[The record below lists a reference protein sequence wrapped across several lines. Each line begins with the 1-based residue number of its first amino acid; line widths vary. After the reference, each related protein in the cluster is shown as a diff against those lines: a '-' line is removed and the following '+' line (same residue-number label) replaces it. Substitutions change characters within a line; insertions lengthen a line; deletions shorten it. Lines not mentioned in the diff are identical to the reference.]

1 MNNNEEILD
10 SKIDDLYMVFVINNQ
25 KYALSSK
32 YITEIIEI
40 LPITKVPFLPEYM
53 KGIINLRSTIIP
65 VMDARMRFGM
75 EPIEYSERTCIII
88 IENEAN
94 KIGLIVD
101 AVNEVLTI
109 PPKQIME
116 STKEKNDLKVMSEKL
131 EVINEQLA
139 MKQKQKR
146 KMLVNTLIVAD
157 VCLIILFIL
166 LAILGSPY
174 QSWDYSDPEWSVIG
188 TLRHSFEW
196 VYFKVAPLMVF
207 VITAILGI
215 IFVKRNK

>member
-116 STKEKNDLKVMSEKL
+116 STKEKNDLKESFVNGRSQINNDIQLILDCDSLVNIVGDMSNE
-131 EVINEQLA
+131 INE
-139 MKQKQKR
+139 
-146 KMLVNTLIVAD
+146 
-157 VCLIILFIL
+157 
-166 LAILGSPY
+166 
-174 QSWDYSDPEWSVIG
+174 
-188 TLRHSFEW
+188 
-196 VYFKVAPLMVF
+196 
-207 VITAILGI
+207 
-215 IFVKRNK
+215 

>member
-109 PPKQIME
+109 KPKQIME
-116 STKEKNDLKVMSEKL
+116 STKEKNDLKESFVNGISQINNDIQLILDCDSLVNIVGDMSNE
-131 EVINEQLA
+131 INE
-139 MKQKQKR
+139 
-146 KMLVNTLIVAD
+146 
-157 VCLIILFIL
+157 
-166 LAILGSPY
+166 
-174 QSWDYSDPEWSVIG
+174 
-188 TLRHSFEW
+188 
-196 VYFKVAPLMVF
+196 
-207 VITAILGI
+207 
-215 IFVKRNK
+215 

>member
-40 LPITKVPFLPEYM
+40 LPITNVPFLPEYM

-116 STKEKNDLKVMSEKL
+116 STKEKNDLKESFVNGISQINNDIQLILDCDSLVNIVGDMSNE
-131 EVINEQLA
+131 INE
-139 MKQKQKR
+139 
-146 KMLVNTLIVAD
+146 
-157 VCLIILFIL
+157 
-166 LAILGSPY
+166 
-174 QSWDYSDPEWSVIG
+174 
-188 TLRHSFEW
+188 
-196 VYFKVAPLMVF
+196 
-207 VITAILGI
+207 
-215 IFVKRNK
+215 

>member
-53 KGIINLRSTIIP
+53 RGIINLRSTIIP

-116 STKEKNDLKVMSEKL
+116 STKEKNDLKESFVNGISQINNDIQLILDCDSLVNIVGDMSNE
-131 EVINEQLA
+131 INE
-139 MKQKQKR
+139 
-146 KMLVNTLIVAD
+146 
-157 VCLIILFIL
+157 
-166 LAILGSPY
+166 
-174 QSWDYSDPEWSVIG
+174 
-188 TLRHSFEW
+188 
-196 VYFKVAPLMVF
+196 
-207 VITAILGI
+207 
-215 IFVKRNK
+215 

>member
-1 MNNNEEILD
+1 MNNSEEILD
-10 SKIDDLYMVFVINNQ
+10 SKIDDLYMIFVINNQ

-94 KIGLIVD
+94 NIGIIVD

-116 STKEKNDLKVMSEKL
+116 STKEKNDLKESFVNGISQINNDIQLILDCDSLVNIVGDMSNE
-131 EVINEQLA
+131 INE
-139 MKQKQKR
+139 
-146 KMLVNTLIVAD
+146 
-157 VCLIILFIL
+157 
-166 LAILGSPY
+166 
-174 QSWDYSDPEWSVIG
+174 
-188 TLRHSFEW
+188 
-196 VYFKVAPLMVF
+196 
-207 VITAILGI
+207 
-215 IFVKRNK
+215 

>member
-1 MNNNEEILD
+1 MNNNDEILD

-25 KYALSSK
+25 KYALSYK

-116 STKEKNDLKVMSEKL
+116 STKEKNDLKESFVNGISQINNDIQLILDCDSLVNIVGDMNNE
-131 EVINEQLA
+131 INE
-139 MKQKQKR
+139 
-146 KMLVNTLIVAD
+146 
-157 VCLIILFIL
+157 
-166 LAILGSPY
+166 
-174 QSWDYSDPEWSVIG
+174 
-188 TLRHSFEW
+188 
-196 VYFKVAPLMVF
+196 
-207 VITAILGI
+207 
-215 IFVKRNK
+215 

>member
-40 LPITKVPFLPEYM
+40 LPITKVQFLPEYM

-116 STKEKNDLKVMSEKL
+116 STKEKNDLKESFVNGISQINNDIQLILDCDSLVNIVGDMSNE
-131 EVINEQLA
+131 INE
-139 MKQKQKR
+139 
-146 KMLVNTLIVAD
+146 
-157 VCLIILFIL
+157 
-166 LAILGSPY
+166 
-174 QSWDYSDPEWSVIG
+174 
-188 TLRHSFEW
+188 
-196 VYFKVAPLMVF
+196 
-207 VITAILGI
+207 
-215 IFVKRNK
+215 

>member
-94 KIGLIVD
+94 KKKNGNAGAASGSAEEDEDFTDDGDSDEALIREAADLAFEYNQISTSFLQRKLRLGYSRASRIVDSLEERGLISAADGSKPRKVILSRE
-101 AVNEVLTI
+101 AW
-109 PPKQIME
+109 E
-116 STKEKNDLKVMSEKL
+116 SSL
-131 EVINEQLA
+131 
-139 MKQKQKR
+139 
-146 KMLVNTLIVAD
+146 NT
-157 VCLIILFIL
+157 
-166 LAILGSPY
+166 
-174 QSWDYSDPEWSVIG
+174 
-188 TLRHSFEW
+188 
-196 VYFKVAPLMVF
+196 
-207 VITAILGI
+207 
-215 IFVKRNK
+215 

>member
-116 STKEKNDLKVMSEKL
+116 STKEKNDLKESFVNGISQINNDIQLILDCDSLVNIVGDISNE
-131 EVINEQLA
+131 INE
-139 MKQKQKR
+139 
-146 KMLVNTLIVAD
+146 
-157 VCLIILFIL
+157 
-166 LAILGSPY
+166 
-174 QSWDYSDPEWSVIG
+174 
-188 TLRHSFEW
+188 
-196 VYFKVAPLMVF
+196 
-207 VITAILGI
+207 
-215 IFVKRNK
+215 

>member
-116 STKEKNDLKVMSEKL
+116 STKEKNDLKESFVNGISQINNDIQLILDCDSLVNIVGDMSNE
-131 EVINEQLA
+131 INEYIY
-139 MKQKQKR
+139 
-146 KMLVNTLIVAD
+146 V
-157 VCLIILFIL
+157 
-166 LAILGSPY
+166 
-174 QSWDYSDPEWSVIG
+174 
-188 TLRHSFEW
+188 
-196 VYFKVAPLMVF
+196 
-207 VITAILGI
+207 
-215 IFVKRNK
+215 

>member
-1 MNNNEEILD
+1 MNNNEEILY

-116 STKEKNDLKVMSEKL
+116 PTKEKNDLKESFVNGISQINNDIQLILDCDSLVNIVGDMSNE
-131 EVINEQLA
+131 INE
-139 MKQKQKR
+139 
-146 KMLVNTLIVAD
+146 
-157 VCLIILFIL
+157 
-166 LAILGSPY
+166 
-174 QSWDYSDPEWSVIG
+174 
-188 TLRHSFEW
+188 
-196 VYFKVAPLMVF
+196 
-207 VITAILGI
+207 
-215 IFVKRNK
+215 

>member
-116 STKEKNDLKVMSEKL
+116 STKEKNDLKRSFVNGISQINNDIQLILDCDSLVNIVGDMSNE
-131 EVINEQLA
+131 INE
-139 MKQKQKR
+139 
-146 KMLVNTLIVAD
+146 
-157 VCLIILFIL
+157 
-166 LAILGSPY
+166 
-174 QSWDYSDPEWSVIG
+174 
-188 TLRHSFEW
+188 
-196 VYFKVAPLMVF
+196 
-207 VITAILGI
+207 
-215 IFVKRNK
+215 

>member
-53 KGIINLRSTIIP
+53 KGIINLRSTFIP

-116 STKEKNDLKVMSEKL
+116 STKEKNDLKESFVNGISQINNDIQLILDCDSLVNIVGDMSNE
-131 EVINEQLA
+131 INE
-139 MKQKQKR
+139 
-146 KMLVNTLIVAD
+146 
-157 VCLIILFIL
+157 
-166 LAILGSPY
+166 
-174 QSWDYSDPEWSVIG
+174 
-188 TLRHSFEW
+188 
-196 VYFKVAPLMVF
+196 
-207 VITAILGI
+207 
-215 IFVKRNK
+215 

>member
-116 STKEKNDLKVMSEKL
+116 SKKKKNDLKESFVNGISQINNDIQLILDCDSLVNIVGDMSNE
-131 EVINEQLA
+131 INE
-139 MKQKQKR
+139 
-146 KMLVNTLIVAD
+146 
-157 VCLIILFIL
+157 
-166 LAILGSPY
+166 
-174 QSWDYSDPEWSVIG
+174 
-188 TLRHSFEW
+188 
-196 VYFKVAPLMVF
+196 
-207 VITAILGI
+207 
-215 IFVKRNK
+215 

>member
-65 VMDARMRFGM
+65 VIDSRMRFGI

-116 STKEKNDLKVMSEKL
+116 STKEKNDLKESFVNGISQINNDIQLILDCDSLVNIVGDMSNE
-131 EVINEQLA
+131 INE
-139 MKQKQKR
+139 
-146 KMLVNTLIVAD
+146 
-157 VCLIILFIL
+157 
-166 LAILGSPY
+166 
-174 QSWDYSDPEWSVIG
+174 
-188 TLRHSFEW
+188 
-196 VYFKVAPLMVF
+196 
-207 VITAILGI
+207 
-215 IFVKRNK
+215 

>member
-53 KGIINLRSTIIP
+53 KGIINLRSIIIP

-109 PPKQIME
+109 LPKQIME
-116 STKEKNDLKVMSEKL
+116 STKEKNDLKESFVNGISQINNDIQLILDCDSLVNIVGDMSNE
-131 EVINEQLA
+131 INE
-139 MKQKQKR
+139 
-146 KMLVNTLIVAD
+146 
-157 VCLIILFIL
+157 
-166 LAILGSPY
+166 
-174 QSWDYSDPEWSVIG
+174 
-188 TLRHSFEW
+188 
-196 VYFKVAPLMVF
+196 
-207 VITAILGI
+207 
-215 IFVKRNK
+215 

>member
-53 KGIINLRSTIIP
+53 KGIRSTIIP

-109 PPKQIME
+109 QPKQIME
-116 STKEKNDLKVMSEKL
+116 STKEKNDLKESFVNGISQINNDIQLILDCDSLVNIVGDMSNE
-131 EVINEQLA
+131 INE
-139 MKQKQKR
+139 
-146 KMLVNTLIVAD
+146 
-157 VCLIILFIL
+157 
-166 LAILGSPY
+166 
-174 QSWDYSDPEWSVIG
+174 
-188 TLRHSFEW
+188 
-196 VYFKVAPLMVF
+196 
-207 VITAILGI
+207 
-215 IFVKRNK
+215 

>member
-94 KIGLIVD
+94 NIGLIVD

-116 STKEKNDLKVMSEKL
+116 STKEKNDLKESFVNGISQINNDIQLILDCDSLVNIVGDMSNE
-131 EVINEQLA
+131 INE
-139 MKQKQKR
+139 
-146 KMLVNTLIVAD
+146 
-157 VCLIILFIL
+157 
-166 LAILGSPY
+166 
-174 QSWDYSDPEWSVIG
+174 
-188 TLRHSFEW
+188 
-196 VYFKVAPLMVF
+196 
-207 VITAILGI
+207 
-215 IFVKRNK
+215 

>member
-109 PPKQIME
+109 PTKQIME
-116 STKEKNDLKVMSEKL
+116 STKEKNDLKESFVNGISQINNDIQLILDCDSLVNIVGDMSNE
-131 EVINEQLA
+131 INE
-139 MKQKQKR
+139 
-146 KMLVNTLIVAD
+146 
-157 VCLIILFIL
+157 
-166 LAILGSPY
+166 
-174 QSWDYSDPEWSVIG
+174 
-188 TLRHSFEW
+188 
-196 VYFKVAPLMVF
+196 
-207 VITAILGI
+207 
-215 IFVKRNK
+215 

>member
-40 LPITKVPFLPEYM
+40 LPITKLPFLPEYM

-116 STKEKNDLKVMSEKL
+116 STKEKNDLKESFVNGISQINNDIQLILDCDSLVNIVGDMSNE
-131 EVINEQLA
+131 INE
-139 MKQKQKR
+139 
-146 KMLVNTLIVAD
+146 
-157 VCLIILFIL
+157 
-166 LAILGSPY
+166 
-174 QSWDYSDPEWSVIG
+174 
-188 TLRHSFEW
+188 
-196 VYFKVAPLMVF
+196 
-207 VITAILGI
+207 
-215 IFVKRNK
+215 

>member
-1 MNNNEEILD
+1 MNNDEEILD

-116 STKEKNDLKVMSEKL
+116 STKEKNDLKESFVNGISQINNDIQLILDCDSLVNIVGDMSNE
-131 EVINEQLA
+131 INE
-139 MKQKQKR
+139 
-146 KMLVNTLIVAD
+146 
-157 VCLIILFIL
+157 
-166 LAILGSPY
+166 
-174 QSWDYSDPEWSVIG
+174 
-188 TLRHSFEW
+188 
-196 VYFKVAPLMVF
+196 
-207 VITAILGI
+207 
-215 IFVKRNK
+215 

>member
-116 STKEKNDLKVMSEKL
+116 STKEKNDLKESFVNGISQINNYIQLILDCDSLVNIVGDMSNE
-131 EVINEQLA
+131 INE
-139 MKQKQKR
+139 
-146 KMLVNTLIVAD
+146 
-157 VCLIILFIL
+157 
-166 LAILGSPY
+166 
-174 QSWDYSDPEWSVIG
+174 
-188 TLRHSFEW
+188 
-196 VYFKVAPLMVF
+196 
-207 VITAILGI
+207 
-215 IFVKRNK
+215 

>member
-32 YITEIIEI
+32 YIREIIEI

-75 EPIEYSERTCIII
+75 EPNEYSERTCIII

-116 STKEKNDLKVMSEKL
+116 STKEKNDLKESFVNGISQINNDIQLILDCDSLVNIVGDMSNE
-131 EVINEQLA
+131 INE
-139 MKQKQKR
+139 
-146 KMLVNTLIVAD
+146 
-157 VCLIILFIL
+157 
-166 LAILGSPY
+166 
-174 QSWDYSDPEWSVIG
+174 
-188 TLRHSFEW
+188 
-196 VYFKVAPLMVF
+196 
-207 VITAILGI
+207 
-215 IFVKRNK
+215 

>member
-116 STKEKNDLKVMSEKL
+116 STKEKNDLKESFVNGISQINNDIQLILDCDSLVNSVGDMSNE
-131 EVINEQLA
+131 INE
-139 MKQKQKR
+139 
-146 KMLVNTLIVAD
+146 
-157 VCLIILFIL
+157 
-166 LAILGSPY
+166 
-174 QSWDYSDPEWSVIG
+174 
-188 TLRHSFEW
+188 
-196 VYFKVAPLMVF
+196 
-207 VITAILGI
+207 
-215 IFVKRNK
+215 

>member
-25 KYALSSK
+25 KYAVSSK

-116 STKEKNDLKVMSEKL
+116 STKEKNDLKESFVNGISQINNDIQLILDCDSLVNIVGDMSNE
-131 EVINEQLA
+131 INE
-139 MKQKQKR
+139 
-146 KMLVNTLIVAD
+146 
-157 VCLIILFIL
+157 
-166 LAILGSPY
+166 
-174 QSWDYSDPEWSVIG
+174 
-188 TLRHSFEW
+188 
-196 VYFKVAPLMVF
+196 
-207 VITAILGI
+207 
-215 IFVKRNK
+215 